1 MRAKVLRLSLKEL
14 SHART
19 LKGVFLG
26 FIIVEQCE
34 WLPQQC
40 KVVTT
45 PKYFCANTVNGSPN
59 NVIVGCFL
67 RGLQSPTETH
77 CGQVRAQA
85 RNWRSLRRPK
95 GLLLNAPPSIHFS
108 PSAIHFSTPSIHF
121 SSPSI
126 HFAVSAPHFDS
137 FFSGN

>member
-1 MRAKVLRLSLKEL
+1 MPK
-14 SHART
+14 
-19 LKGVFLG
+19 
-26 FIIVEQCE
+26 QC
-34 WLPQQC
+34 
-40 KVVTT
+40 
-45 PKYFCANTVNGSPN
+45 

-108 PSAIHFSTPSIHF
+108 P
-121 SSPSI
+121 PSI

-137 FFSGN
+137 FFSGKLERPFGNFGPLFFLPFITVLAVLNKPVVYATCNVDQLIISF